1 MIEQISE
8 LNVSLVEKENTRV
21 DGLINLN
28 NPFTLSRLVECLLYS
43 CVTDDTLCLYDIL
56 GQTEPCDQ
64 KEAMSAWV
72 KQSTRYQ
79 SYDNAD
85 LLFNSLAIELDALL
99 YDYQHNGDNNVFL

>member
-1 MIEQISE
+1 MREQISE
-8 LNVSLVEKENTRV
+8 LNVSLIQQENTRV
-21 DGLINLN
+21 DGLIDLD

-56 GQTEPCDQ
+56 GQTKLCSQ

-79 SYDNAD
+79 SYDNAN

-99 YDYQHNGDNNVFL
+99 YDYQHNGGDYEFL